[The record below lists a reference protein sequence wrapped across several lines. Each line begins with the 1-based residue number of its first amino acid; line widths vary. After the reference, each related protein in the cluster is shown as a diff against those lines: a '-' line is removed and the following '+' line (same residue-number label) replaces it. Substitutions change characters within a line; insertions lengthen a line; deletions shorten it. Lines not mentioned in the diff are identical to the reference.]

1 MPRMTPFC
9 LPRPAHLLLSLLLCA
24 AVGMPQA
31 GQANSETQKWSVHA
45 FGFKVGELDVAA
57 QQTQS
62 TFSGKGSFYTTGLA
76 GALRRI
82 RFTVQS
88 QGAVR
93 GSKITPARYDG
104 YINTGKRV
112 SETSLSFTGNLPR
125 KTAGAQT
132 PAAPISDQ
140 AKRGAIDPMTM
151 MWLTLRNQKA
161 DKLCTLDQKQF
172 DGTRLVRITLKSRQ
186 NGNGKVTCTGTYD
199 RIGGYSADELA
210 ELKTSPLS
218 IVYTPEG
225 DLWRASEVHL
235 TSSHGKAKL
244 FRRD

>member
-9 LPRPAHLLLSLLLCA
+9 LPRPAHLLAPLLLCA
-24 AVGMPQA
+24 AVGLPHA

-45 FGFKVGELDVAA
+45 FGFKVGELDVAT
-57 QQTQS
+57 QQTKS
-62 TFSGKGSFYTTGLA
+62 TFAGKGSFYTTGLA

-93 GSKITPARYDG
+93 GSKIAPARYDG
-104 YINTGKRV
+104 FIDTGKRV
-112 SETSLSFTGNLPR
+112 SETTLTFTGTVPR

-132 PAAPISDQ
+132 PAAPITDT
-140 AKRGAIDPMTM
+140 AKRGAVDPMTM
-151 MWLTLRNQKA
+151 MWLTLRDQDA
-161 DKLCTLDQKQF
+161 DQLCTLDQTQF

-186 NGNGKVTCTGTYD
+186 NGDGKVTCAGTYD
-199 RIGGYSADELA
+199 RIGGYSAEELA

-225 DLWRASEVHL
+225 DQWRASEVHL
-235 TSSHGKAKL
+235 TSRHGKAKL

>member
-9 LPRPAHLLLSLLLCA
+9 LPRPIHLLLSLLLCA
-24 AVGMPQA
+24 ASFSSHA
-31 GQANSETQKWSVHA
+31 ALADTETQKWSVHA

-62 TFSGKGSFYTTGLA
+62 AFAGKGSFTTTGLA

-93 GSKITPARYDG
+93 GNKIAPSRYDG
-104 YINTGKRV
+104 FIDTGKRV
-112 SETSLSFTGNLPR
+112 SETTLTFAGNLPR

-132 PAAPISDQ
+132 PAAPISDKD
-140 AKRGAIDPMTM
+140 KRDAVDPMTM
-151 MWLTLRNQKA
+151 MWLTLRDQDA

-172 DGTRLVRITLKSRQ
+172 DGTRLVRITLTSRQ

-199 RIGGYSADELA
+199 RIGGYSAEELA

-218 IVYTPEG
+218 VVYTPAG
-225 DLWRASEVHL
+225 DRWRANELHL
-235 TSSHGKAKL
+235 TSRHGKAKL

>member
-9 LPRPAHLLLSLLLCA
+9 LPRLAHLLAPLLLCA
-24 AVGMPQA
+24 AVGAPHV

-45 FGFKVGELDVAA
+45 FGFKVGELDLAA

-62 TFSGKGSFYTTGLA
+62 SFKGTGSFTTTGLA

-88 QGAVR
+88 QGSVR
-93 GSKITPARYDG
+93 GSKIAPARYDG

-112 SETSLSFTGNLPR
+112 SETTLSFTGNLPR
-125 KTAGAQT
+125 KTAGAQK
-132 PAAPISDQ
+132 PAAPILDED
-140 AKRGAIDPMTM
+140 KRGAVDPMTM
-151 MWLTLRNQKA
+151 MWLTLRDQEM

-172 DGTRLVRITLKSRQ
+172 DGTRLVRITLKSRH

-199 RIGGYSADELA
+199 RIGGYSAEELA

-225 DLWRASEVHL
+225 NRWRASEVRL
-235 TSSHGKAKL
+235 TSRHGKAKL